1 MTTTEI
7 SEAMDSFCNVLER
20 LPDVKVYGHYES
32 GSVSTDC
39 YGRRVFHNQSFKV
52 DMCVTTFR
60 GVEHL
65 KNALSHGKNANGI
78 KCKIEVTEAKPD
90 CLTISITS
98 SDIHNLDHQSIEK
111 NICKTSDRIRS
122 YINEHAHEWKE
133 PVSGK

>member
-65 KNALSHGKNANGI
+65 KNALLHRQNADGI
-78 KCKIEVTEAKPD
+78 KCKMEITQAEPD
-90 CLTISITS
+90 HLVISIAS
-98 SDIHNLDHQSIEK
+98 PDIHNWDPPSIEK
-111 NICKTSDRIRS
+111 TIYKMCDRIRS
-122 YINEHAHEWKE
+122 YIDGLEKAAIKSH
-133 PVSGK
+133 